1 MNDERLMLFQRHS
14 ASKNDAMRV
23 HELDARLSADGRNLV
38 ISRYSEHYRPGD
50 AGARHQVSRSIP
62 IALLLRWMAKVQ
74 LENKP
79 ARPL

>member
-1 MNDERLMLFQRHS
+1 MSDERLMLFQRHA
-14 ASKNDAMRV
+14 ASKNDAMQV

-38 ISRYSEHYRPGD
+38 ISRYREHYRPGD
-50 AGARHQVSRSIP
+50 AGARQQVSRSIP

-74 LENKP
+74 REEKP